1 MVTVDDVARLAAAL
15 PGVEEGTSYGHRA
28 WLVGGRRFA
37 WLRPFSRAD
46 VRRFGAEPVPAG
58 PVLALA
64 VEDLGEKA
72 AVLAARPAALFT
84 IPHLDG
90 YPVVLVRLEAVGAAE
105 LAEALEDA
113 WLATAPGPLARAH
126 RGGRESAGGGPETG
140 PDAVDLGAGGTD
152 ADRSAGRARP

>member
-1 MVTVDDVARLAAAL
+1 MVSVDDVARLAAAL

-37 WLRPFSRAD
+37 WLRPFSKAD
-46 VRRFGAEPVPAG
+46 VRRFGDRPVPAG

-64 VEDLGEKA
+64 VEDLGEKQ
-72 AVLAARPAALFT
+72 AVLAEHPATFLD

-90 YPVVLVRLEAVGAAE
+90 HPVVLVRLDAVGPEE

-113 WLATAPGPLARAH
+113 WLATAPAPLARGH
-126 RGGRESAGGGPETG
+126 RADGSGHRS
-140 PDAVDLGAGGTD
+140 GA
-152 ADRSAGRARP
+152 

>member
-46 VRRFGAEPVPAG
+46 VRRFGAGPVPTG
-58 PVLALA
+58 PILALA
-64 VEDLGEKA
+64 VEDLGEKE
-72 AVLAARPAALFT
+72 AVLAARPAAAFT

-90 YPVVLVRLEAVGAAE
+90 HPVVLVRLDAVGAAE

-113 WLATAPGPLARAH
+113 WLATAPAPLARAH
-126 RGGRESAGGGPETG
+126 RGGGEPAGGGP
-140 PDAVDLGAGGTD
+140 D
-152 ADRSAGRARP
+152 ADRSAGHPRP